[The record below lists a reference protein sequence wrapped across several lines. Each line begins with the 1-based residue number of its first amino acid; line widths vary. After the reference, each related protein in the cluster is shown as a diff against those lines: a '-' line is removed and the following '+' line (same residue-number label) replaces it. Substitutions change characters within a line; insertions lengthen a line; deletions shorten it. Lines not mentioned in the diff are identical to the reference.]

1 MRIFRQLDLLPDFTN
16 TVITIGTFD
25 GVHFGHQQI
34 IHRVN
39 ELARQ
44 IEGESMLITFHPHP
58 RTVVNDND
66 SIQLLTPTEEK
77 FDLLRHYGINNVV
90 VVPFTRAFSEQTPQE
105 YVDLFLV
112 NQFHP
117 KIIVIGY
124 NHRFGKD
131 RQGNLDLLIEMGHTR
146 GFQVE
151 EISKQLVDQMS
162 VSSTLIRNALLSGD
176 IENARTLLGHD
187 YFVRGIVVKGNQLGS
202 KIGFPTANLY
212 IEDQTKL
219 IPDNGVYAVRVHLRG
234 ETFKAML
241 NIGVRP
247 TFNGET
253 KTIEVHLLDF
263 SDDIYGETLQIDF
276 VTLIR
281 REQKFAT
288 LDDLITQL
296 NLDKLTVLQIL

>member
-296 NLDKLTVLQIL
+296 NLDKQTVLQIL